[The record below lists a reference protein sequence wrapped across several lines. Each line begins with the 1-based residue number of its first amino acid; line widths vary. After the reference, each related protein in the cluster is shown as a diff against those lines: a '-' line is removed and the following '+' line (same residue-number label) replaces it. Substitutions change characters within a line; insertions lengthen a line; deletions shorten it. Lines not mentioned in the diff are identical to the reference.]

1 MARGS
6 LWETSLMDTFLQDL
20 RFGMRLLLR
29 QPAFTLLVVLTLA
42 LGIGANTAI
51 FSMVNGVLLRPL
63 PFPSPERLVMV
74 WGHHSDIGKETASLP
89 DYRDWR
95 EGAPAFEHLEACAS
109 TWFNLTGQGE
119 PERITGARTTAG
131 FFQALRVP
139 AVLGRTFET
148 GEDRQGNN
156 RVVVLSHGFWKRHLG
171 ANPEVLGRTLTLD
184 GLPHTIIGVA
194 SEHFR
199 FLWNAE
205 LWAPMATDAQL
216 GRRSDF
222 LTVVGRLAPGA
233 TVERAQAQLTDVA
246 SRLERQY
253 PDTNARWT
261 AKVVPLHEELV
272 GEARPALLIFM
283 GAVGLVLLI
292 ACANVA
298 NLMLARSS
306 RRQRELAVRAALGAS
321 RGRLIRQMLTE
332 SVLMALLGGAL
343 GMLLAVWGID
353 VLRTAQLSLLP
364 GHAEIGIDG
373 WVLGFTLGL
382 SLVTGVLFGLAPAL
396 SLPGRQLD
404 GTLRAGARGLT
415 GGLRLNQLR
424 GWLVLGEV
432 ALALVLLVGAVLLLR
447 SFDRLQQV
455 DTGFNP
461 EGVLT
466 LRVMLPQ
473 TKYPED
479 PQLVSFYQQLTEQVA
494 AVPGVESSGITNAV
508 PLGSAPA
515 WSFTIEG
522 QTPDANAVQDAE
534 VFAVSPGYFRT
545 MSVPLRSGR
554 LFEPQDGPTAPPV
567 ALISQTLARRYWPGR
582 DPLGARISVN
592 GTKWFT
598 VVGVVGDVRA
608 DAIQNEPYP
617 QLYFPSTQMPRRM
630 MFLTVRTA
638 GEPMSLVGALR
649 REVSALDPDLPV
661 SDVLTMEQ
669 RFGRAVATPRV
680 NVLLLG
686 GFAVVALLLAG
697 MGIYGVISQMVAQR
711 TREIGI
717 RMALGARPGDVLRL
731 MIRQGMTPALVGIA
745 LGLVAAWVGS
755 SLLASLL
762 YGVSA
767 KDPLSFLIVPVFLA
781 GVAFIAAWLPSRRAT
796 RVDPTEAL
804 REE

>member
-1 MARGS
+1 
-6 LWETSLMDTFLQDL
+6 MDTLLQDL
-20 RFGMRLLLR
+20 RFGLRLLLR

-51 FSMVNGVLLRPL
+51 FSVVNGVLLRPL
-63 PFPSPERLVMV
+63 PFPWPERLVMV
-74 WGHHSDIGKETASLP
+74 WGHHADIGQETASLP
-89 DYRDWR
+89 DYLDWR
-95 EGAPAFEHLEACAS
+95 EGAPALEHLEAGSS
-109 TWFNLTGQGE
+109 TFFNLTGQGE
-119 PERITGARTTAG
+119 PERIVGARTTAG

-139 AVLGRTFET
+139 AALGRTFEP

-171 ANPEVLGRTLTLD
+171 ASPEVLGRTLTLD

-194 SEHFR
+194 PEHFR

-205 LWAPMATDAQL
+205 LWAPLTVDAQL

-222 LTVVGRLAPGA
+222 LSVIGRLAPGA
-233 TVERAQAQLTDVA
+233 TVEQAQAELTAVA
-246 SRLERQY
+246 SRLAQQY

-272 GEARPALLIFM
+272 GEARPALLVFM

-321 RGRLIRQMLTE
+321 RGRLIQQMLTE
-332 SVLMALLGGAL
+332 SVLMALLGGLL
-343 GMLLAVWGID
+343 GLLLAVWGID
-353 VLRTAQLSLLP
+353 GLRMAQLSLLP
-364 GHAEIGIDG
+364 GHSEIGIDG

-382 SLVTGVLFGLAPAL
+382 SLATGVLFGLAPAL
-396 SLPGRQLD
+396 NLPGRDLD

-415 GGLRLNQLR
+415 GSMSLRHLR

-432 ALALVLLVGAVLLLR
+432 ALALVLLVGAALLLR
-447 SFDRLQQV
+447 SFDRLQRV
-455 DTGFNP
+455 DTGFTP
-461 EGVLT
+461 EGLLT
-466 LRVMLPQ
+466 LRVILPQ

-479 PQLVSFYQQLTEQVA
+479 PQLTAFYQQLTDRVS
-494 AVPGVESSGITNAV
+494 AVPGVESSGLTNAL
-508 PLGSAPA
+508 PLGGAPA
-515 WSFTIEG
+515 WSFGIEG
-522 QTPDANAVQDAE
+522 ETPAANAVQDAE
-534 VFAVSPGYFRT
+534 AFSVSPDYFRT
-545 MSVPLRSGR
+545 MAIPLHAGR
-554 LFEPQDGPTAPPV
+554 LFEPQDGPTAQRV
-567 ALISQTLARRYWPGR
+567 VLINQTLARRYWPGR
-582 DPLGARISVN
+582 EPLGSRVTVD
-592 GTKWFT
+592 GTTWAT

-608 DAIQNEPYP
+608 DSIQKEPYP
-617 QLYFPSTQMPRRM
+617 QLYFPFTQMPRRA
-630 MFLTVRTA
+630 MFLTVRAA
-638 GEPMSLVGALR
+638 GEPMSLVGSLR
-649 REVSALDPDLPV
+649 REVTALDPDLPL

-669 RFGRAVATPRV
+669 RLGSAVAQPRV

-697 MGIYGVISQMVAQR
+697 IGIYGVISQMVAQR

-717 RMALGARPGDVLRL
+717 RMALGAKPGDVLRL
-731 MIRQGMTPALVGIA
+731 MIQQGMTPALVGIA

-767 KDPLSFLIVPVFLA
+767 KDPLSFLLVPVFLIS
-781 GVAFIAAWLPSRRAT
+781 VALFAAWLPARRAA

-804 REE
+804 RQE

>member
-1 MARGS
+1 
-6 LWETSLMDTFLQDL
+6 MDTLLQDL
-20 RFGMRLLLR
+20 RFGLRLLLR

-51 FSMVNGVLLRPL
+51 FSVVNGVLLRPL
-63 PFPSPERLVMV
+63 PFPWPERLVMV
-74 WGHHSDIGKETASLP
+74 WGYHPNIGKETASLP
-89 DYRDWR
+89 DYLDWR
-95 EGAPAFEHLEACAS
+95 EGAPAFEHLEAYTSAF
-109 TWFNLTGQGE
+109 FNLTGQGE

-139 AVLGRTFET
+139 AALGRTFET

-156 RVVVLSHGFWKRHLG
+156 HVVVLSHGFWKRRLG

-194 SEHFR
+194 PEHLR
-199 FLWNAE
+199 LLWNAE
-205 LWAPMATDAQL
+205 LWAPLATDAQM

-222 LTVVGRLAPGA
+222 LAVIGRLAPGA
-233 TVERAQAQLTDVA
+233 TVERAQAELTAVA
-246 SRLERQY
+246 SRLEQQY

-261 AKVVPLHEELV
+261 ARLVPLHEELV

-306 RRQRELAVRAALGAS
+306 MRQRELAVRAALGAS
-321 RGRLIRQMLTE
+321 RGRLIQQMLTE

-343 GMLLAVWGID
+343 GLLLAVWGVD
-353 VLRTAQLSLLP
+353 GLRMAQLSLLP
-364 GHAEIGIDG
+364 DHSEIGIDG

-396 SLPGRQLD
+396 NLPGRDLD

-415 GGLRLNQLR
+415 GGMGLRHLR

-432 ALALVLLVGAVLLLR
+432 ALALVLLVGAALLLR
-447 SFDRLQQV
+447 SFDRLQRV

-466 LRVMLPQ
+466 LRVKLPQ

-479 PQLVSFYQQLTEQVA
+479 PQVAAFYQRLTERVA
-494 AVPGVESSGITNAV
+494 ALPGVESSGITNAV
-508 PLGSAPA
+508 PLGGAPA
-515 WSFTIEG
+515 WSFSIEG
-522 QTPDANAVQDAE
+522 ETPATNAVQDAE
-534 VFAVSPGYFRT
+534 AFAVSPGYFRT
-545 MSVPLRSGR
+545 LAIPLRSGR
-554 LFEPQDGPTAPPV
+554 LFEPQDGPTAQRV
-567 ALISQTLARRYWPGR
+567 ALISQTLASRYWPGR
-582 DPLGARISVN
+582 DPLGARVSVD
-592 GTKWFT
+592 GTTWAT

-608 DAIQNEPYP
+608 DAIEKEPYP
-617 QLYFPSTQMPRRM
+617 QLYFPFTQVSLRT
-630 MFLTVRTA
+630 MFLTVRTE

-649 REVSALDPDLPV
+649 REVSGLDSDLPL

-669 RFGRAVATPRV
+669 RLGHAVAKPRV

-717 RMALGARPGDVLRL
+717 RMALGAKPGDVLRL
-731 MIRQGMTPALVGIA
+731 MIQQGLTPALVGIA

-767 KDPLSFLIVPVFLA
+767 KDPLSFLLVPVFLIS
-781 GVAFIAAWLPSRRAT
+781 VSLFAAWLPARRAT

-804 REE
+804 RQE